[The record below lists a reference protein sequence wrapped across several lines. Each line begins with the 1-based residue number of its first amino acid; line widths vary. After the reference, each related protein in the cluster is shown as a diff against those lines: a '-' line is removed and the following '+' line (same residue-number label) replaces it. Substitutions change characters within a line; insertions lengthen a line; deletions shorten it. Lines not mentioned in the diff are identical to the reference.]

1 MNMNIRERRR
11 RISKH
16 TSAIVSFGAAAV
28 AVAAIAAPTADAA
41 GGQVCTGAGSQ
52 VVATQNPFYDV
63 ENTSSAGG
71 SACVTVSASA
81 EAFHVDSTSWDP
93 SAPGADTTDPYIGFK
108 AIYTGCKNK
117 ACLEPEYP
125 ALAGSIVSEPTS
137 WTFSSNFSQIGG
149 QFDAIYDA
157 FFNTTPSQQYLPTGG
172 ELEVFLNYTSN
183 ESALGGTQLPDITV
197 GGQPYHVWSVV
208 KTAGARTWT
217 RIAFQRTSTNR
228 VTSVSNLDIATF
240 IKAAIA
246 DGAINP
252 AWYQQ
257 DLEAGFEIW
266 QGGVGLATSAFSAP
280 DPTIAANSGSGGSG
294 GSGSGGSG
302 GSGSS
307 GSGGSGGGTSG
318 SGSGSGGGTS
328 GSTGGT
334 TKSTVKVAKA
344 TKPHVSL
351 AMPACSTKQS
361 RAKCNAFRR
370 TAGAWRYAYGFAS
383 GSTKLAKVMV
393 TAHRAQQSNAKAR
406 TITLKARFIGPTD
419 WQVHLGTLTKG
430 HWRFTAVVTDKSG
443 RKATSNAILE
453 NINVGLDAD
462 ARLPKNAGR

>member
-1 MNMNIRERRR
+1 MNLKERCAS
-11 RISKH
+11 ISKLI
-16 TSAIVSFGAAAV
+16 SATLSLGAATLAIG
-28 AVAAIAAPTADAA
+28 AIAVPSASAA
-41 GGQVCTGAGSQ
+41 GGQSCTGGGTP
-52 VVATQNPFYDV
+52 VIATANPLYNV
-63 ENTSSAGG
+63 ENTNSPGG

-125 ALAGSIVSEPTS
+125 ALAGSVVSEPTS

-157 FFNTTPSQQYLPTGG
+157 FFNTTPTQQYLPTGG
-172 ELEVFLNYTSN
+172 ELEVFLNYTSQ
-183 ESALGGTQLPDITV
+183 ESALGGTQLPDLTV
-197 GGQPYHVWSVV
+197 AGQTYHVWSVV

-217 RIAFQRTSTNR
+217 RIAFQRTSTNKT
-228 VTSVSNLDIATF
+228 TSVSNLDMATF

-252 AWYQQ
+252 SWYQQ

-266 QGGVGLATSAFSAP
+266 QGGVGLSTSAFSAP
-280 DPTIAANSGSGGSG
+280 EPTISANSGSGGSG
-294 GSGSGGSG
+294 GGGAANG
-302 GSGSS
+302 GGGGGTGSGST
-307 GSGGSGGGTSG
+307 GGGGSTGTSG
-318 SGSGSGGGTS
+318 SGSGSGGSASATKNTGATS
-328 GSTGGT
+328 
-334 TKSTVKVAKA
+334 AKKA
-344 TKPHVSL
+344 KPHVSL

-383 GSTKLAKVMV
+383 GQNKLTKVMV
-393 TAHRAQQSNAKAR
+393 TAFRYKQKNAKSR
-406 TITLKARFIGPTD
+406 TIKLKARFIGPTD
-419 WQVHLGTLTKG
+419 WKVHLGTLTKG
-430 HWRFTAVVTDKSG
+430 RWRFTAVVTDKAG
-443 RKATSNAILE
+443 HTATSNAVLE
-453 NINVGLDAD
+453 NINVGLAAD
-462 ARLPKNAGR
+462 APIPTSHTK